1 MQKSLDFGT
10 ESANEDNIPFIHE
23 TYPGNVPDSEEF
35 SGIIDKIIIRLTELN
50 ICSENLVLVFDKGN
64 NSKDNIEKVTS
75 KMSFVGAVKANQ
87 AEELLDVPLSKYE
100 YLYKNS
106 KGNEIF
112 GYRTKHQFY
121 GTEFTTV
128 ITYNEGTYKL
138 QKSTYEKNKSKI
150 IGLLED
156 LQRRLESCKG
166 KERNR
171 SSVERDVAGIILKK
185 LSSVIK

>member
-1 MQKSLDFGT
+1 MLILIGDRILLTNLDFQLRNAKITRFWNRVELLHKGYNKKHRKDKNQICVVQA
-10 ESANEDNIPFIHE
+10 ANEDNIPFIHE

-87 AEELLDVPLSKYE
+87 AEELLDVPLFKYE

-112 GYRTKHQFY
+112 GYRTKPVSYTH
-121 GTEFTTV
+121 
-128 ITYNEGTYKL
+128 L
-138 QKSTYEKNKSKI
+138 
-150 IGLLED
+150 
-156 LQRRLESCKG
+156 R
-166 KERNR
+166 
-171 SSVERDVAGIILKK
+171 
-185 LSSVIK
+185 